1 MTTRSKRLLTLIIL
15 TLLTLMAVAPTVAQ
29 EPVTIHVLT
38 MAQAAMTTDE
48 MDAIA
53 AEFMEANPNVTVVM
67 EYVAYDALHDKFTT
81 AMATNP
87 PPYDVIMVDVIW
99 YDEFVNAGY
108 LLDVTDRVTE
118 EQRNGMFASA
128 WNVVT
133 RNDIVYGLPW
143 LIDTK
148 YFFYNTDLLA
158 QAGFD
163 APPATWE
170 EMVSQGEAMKAA
182 GLVEYPIVW
191 SWAQAEAAICD
202 LTALV
207 YGNGGEFLDA
217 EGNPA
222 FNQPEGVAAL
232 QWMVDS
238 INNGITN
245 PASISYVEEDVRN
258 VFSSGR
264 AAFAM
269 NWLYMYD
276 LANNNADE
284 SQITG
289 QVGIT
294 TVPVFQSVADS
305 GVATAS
311 VDGSSGFSVVST
323 SEHPDEAWAYIE
335 YLTSEDT
342 QMRYSLHQTPVWATA
357 YEGDNLDA
365 LTSMTDAAPVIIPML
380 AQQFPYAHVRP
391 TVPYYLEGSKELQ
404 LAMQLALTGQMTPQE
419 ALDQAAETWTE
430 LGADM

>member
-1 MTTRSKRLLTLIIL
+1 MNTRSKRLLTLIVL
-15 TLLTLMAVAPTVAQ
+15 TLLTVMAVAPAAAQ
-29 EPVTIHVLT
+29 EAVTIHVLS

-118 EQRNGMFASA
+118 EQRDGMFDSA

-133 RNDIVYGLPW
+133 RNDTVYGLPW

-202 LTALV
+202 FTALV
-207 YGNGGEFLDA
+207 YGNGGEFLDSD
-217 EGNPA
+217 GNPA

-238 INNGITN
+238 VNNGISN
-245 PASISYVEEDVRN
+245 PASISYLEEDVRN

-276 LANNNADE
+276 LANNNAEE

-294 TVPVFQSVADS
+294 TVPVFESTADS

-311 VDGSSGFSVVST
+311 VDGSSGFSIVST

-342 QMRYSLHQTPVWATA
+342 QMRYSLHQTPVWETA
-357 YEGDNLDA
+357 YEGDNLES
-365 LTSMTDAAPVIIPML
+365 LTSMTEAAPVIIPML
-380 AQQFPYAHVRP
+380 AEQFPYAHVRP